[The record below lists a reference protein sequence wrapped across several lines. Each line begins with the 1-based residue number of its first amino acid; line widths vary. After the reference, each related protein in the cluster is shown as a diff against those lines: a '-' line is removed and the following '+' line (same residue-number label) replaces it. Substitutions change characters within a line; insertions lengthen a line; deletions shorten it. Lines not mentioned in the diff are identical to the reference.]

1 MAKVAD
7 GRRGQDAETVGN
19 RGMEVN
25 ELHQHIEESGIQER
39 NPAINEV
46 TLKILVP
53 ASSVRLK
60 NNIFIAEEGV
70 RDGQNIGRDDE
81 EEIMDACIE
90 EIVKGRIDKSSENCI
105 PSAYP
110 QISQGLVSWFTK
122 QHDYEFC

>member
-1 MAKVAD
+1 
-7 GRRGQDAETVGN
+7 
-19 RGMEVN
+19 MEVN
-25 ELHQHIEESGIQER
+25 ELHQKIEEAGIQER

-46 TLKILVP
+46 ALKIFVP
-53 ASSVRLK
+53 PSSFRLK
-60 NNIFIAEEGV
+60 DNVFIAEKGI

-81 EEIMDACIE
+81 EEIVNARIE
-90 EIVKGRIDKSSENCI
+90 KIVEGRIDKSSENCI

>member
-1 MAKVAD
+1 
-7 GRRGQDAETVGN
+7 
-19 RGMEVN
+19 MEVN
-25 ELHQHIEESGIQER
+25 ELHQKIEEAGIQER

-46 TLKILVP
+46 ALKIFVP
-53 ASSVRLK
+53 PFSFGLK
-60 NNIFIAEEGV
+60 DDVFITEKGIC
-70 RDGQNIGRDDE
+70 DGQNVGRDDE

-90 EIVKGRIDKSSENCI
+90 EIVKGRIDKSSENRI

>member
-1 MAKVAD
+1 
-7 GRRGQDAETVGN
+7 
-19 RGMEVN
+19 MEVN
-25 ELHQHIEESGIQER
+25 ELHQKVEEPSIQER
-39 NPAINEV
+39 DPSIDKV

-53 ASSVRLK
+53 SSSVRLED
-60 NNIFIAEEGV
+60 NIFIAEEGV

-81 EEIMDACIE
+81 EKIVNARIE
-90 EIVKGRIDKSSENCI
+90 KIVEGRIDKSSENCI